1 MRLQLI
7 QKDEYGQTS
16 IMSTSSDVAE
26 LVKEAKKLVTEENM
40 NNALALDE
48 KKREYETFFPELLDA
63 DGNPTPELIYGG
75 TVGMGKH
82 IVYSAE
88 TGEKKVVDKISA
100 TFFIG
105 VDNGKAYYA
114 EKPILGRPG
123 QSNPIT
129 DIDNQDLREKTV
141 YYFKLLS

>member
-16 IMSTSSDVAE
+16 IMSTGSDVEA

-63 DGNPTPELIYGG
+63 DGNVTPDLVYGG

-82 IVYSAE
+82 VVYAVS
-88 TGEKKVVDKISA
+88 TGEKKVVDSISA
-100 TFFIG
+100 KVFIG
-105 VDNGKAYYA
+105 TDNGRDYYA
-114 EKPILGRPG
+114 EKVVPGRPG
-123 QSNPIT
+123 QANPIT
-129 DIDNQDLREKTV
+129 NLDSQDLREKTV
-141 YYFKLLS
+141 YYFKML